1 MGFFIGNYSP
11 KGDRIKGYL
20 TNFDKTMSNIVQQPT
35 IAAIATPIGQGG
47 VGVIRLS
54 GKDAY
59 QIGCTITRRDSL
71 TPRMAHFGGFYDED
85 GIIDEGVVI
94 YFQAPHSFTG
104 EDVVE
109 LQGHGGMVLQ
119 NLLLARLFALG
130 ARQANAGE
138 FSYRAFEND
147 KIDLV
152 QAEAISDAIAATSV
166 AQATSAIRSLT
177 GEFSNKINALHDDL
191 THLRLYVEAA
201 IDFPDE
207 EDVDF
212 LSDGAILTKLTAVLS
227 GIDDI
232 LSTAKQGQ
240 LLRDGVHVVLAGKPN
255 AGKSSLLNRLSGTDR
270 AIVTD
275 IAGTTRD
282 TLEETL
288 VLGSLTVYLT
298 DTAGLR
304 DTADQVEQ
312 IGIARAFDAIN
323 KADVLL
329 LVYDASQE
337 TDPLALA
344 KSLFADVM
352 SVDDEALSQKLIM
365 VANKSDL
372 LSDPPEAAVSHETE
386 LAIKTVY
393 VSCETG
399 KGIDTLIQVLSDK
412 VGFHPPENSLIARTR
427 HIDALNRAKAY
438 AIEAHEQLTV
448 YQAGELVA
456 DSLRQSQL
464 ALGEITGQMSAD
476 ELLGKIFSSFC
487 IGK

>member
-1 MGFFIGNYSP
+1 MTILS
-11 KGDRIKGYL
+11 
-20 TNFDKTMSNIVQQPT
+20 QQPT

-54 GKDAY
+54 GKHAY
-59 QIGCTITRRDSL
+59 QIGCAITRRDFL
-71 TPRMAHFGGFYDED
+71 TPRKAHFSGFYGQDA
-85 GIIDEGVVI
+85 IIDEGVVI

-119 NLLLARLFALG
+119 NMLLARAFELG
-130 ARQANAGE
+130 ARQATAGE

-166 AQATSAIRSLT
+166 AQASSAIRSLT
-177 GEFSNKINALHDDL
+177 GEFSNKINQLSDNL

-212 LSDGAILTKLTAVLS
+212 LSDGVIENKLNHILS

-232 LSTAKQGQ
+232 LATAKQGQ

-288 VLGSLTVYLT
+288 VLGGLTVHLT

-304 DTADQVEQ
+304 QTADKVEQ
-312 IGIARAFDAIN
+312 IGIQRAFDAIN

-329 LVYDASQE
+329 MVYDVTAES
-337 TDPLALA
+337 DPVALA
-344 KSLFADVM
+344 HELFADELA
-352 SVDDEALSQKLIM
+352 VDLSEMMQQKLIM
-365 VANKSDL
+365 VANKCDL
-372 LSDPPEAAVSHETE
+372 LTGKPVDTVSC
-386 LAIKTVY
+386 KTDTLPTVVH
-393 VSCETG
+393 VSCETTE
-399 KGIDTLIQVLSDK
+399 GIDKLVQVLSDK
-412 VGFHPPENSLIARTR
+412 AGFHPPENSLIARTR
-427 HIDALNRAKAY
+427 HIDALKRAKQHAMQ
-438 AIEAHEQLTV
+438 AHEQLT
-448 YQAGELVA
+448 YYHAGELVA
-456 DSLRQSQL
+456 ESLRQAQQS
-464 ALGEITGQMSAD
+464 LGEITGQLSAD